1 MPFRQIHR
9 LTSAKL
15 MSDTQAHFC
24 KVNDFYWISNNY
36 PSFFLFLPQKTPKI
50 ASSLSRSSL
59 SRSSLSRSSLPRSS
73 LPRSSLPPF
82 LLASSLACLLPAP
95 VPPCSQPCLPP
106 PCPRSRKFSSGLQLR
121 APSLVLPP
129 FPPSLR
135 FITRSPLFAYTFL
148 VHTSAFPFVLFGSPI
163 SILLRPHPYCLVLPF
178 SMLTVVFYSFPLL
191 SLTAIDVYSFDIPNT
206 GNLTVTK
213 KGNNCTFVDN
223 VWSLQ
228 FFRSFRSP
236 LPPRCCRG
244 ERGVESV
251 SLLYRE
257 DSCGAYKQEHS
268 CYNHHHRLV

>member
-1 MPFRQIHR
+1 MIFIGYQTIIPLFF
-9 LTSAKL
+9 S
-15 MSDTQAHFC
+15 
-24 KVNDFYWISNNY
+24 FY
-36 PSFFLFLPQKTPKI
+36 PQKLRKSP
-50 ASSLSRSSL
+50 
-59 SRSSLSRSSLPRSS
+59 PPC
-73 LPRSSLPPF
+73 PRSSLPPS

-129 FPPSLR
+129 S
-135 FITRSPLFAYTFL
+135 SS
-148 VHTSAFPFVLFGSPI
+148 V
-163 SILLRPHPYCLVLPF
+163 
-178 SMLTVVFYSFPLL
+178 LTVHNPQPPFCLHFSCPYVSLSICAFWLSHFYSFTPSSLLSCPPIQYAYSCVLLFFPLL
-191 SLTAIDVYSFDIPNT
+191 SLTAIDVYAFDIPKT

-213 KGNNCTFVDN
+213 EGGNCTFVDN
-223 VWSLQ
+223 VRSLR

-236 LPPRCCRG
+236 LPPQQHRG
-244 ERGVESV
+244 ERWVESV